1 MSTPATASKLRL
13 GDVLVTQKLISR
25 EQLGIALEQQKRSG
39 RRLGRV
45 LVENGFCTDEQIA
58 EAVARQ
64 LGAPYVNLKF
74 FNLNNEVVRR
84 LPESQA
90 RRFRAVVLED
100 RRGKYLVGMA
110 DPSDLFASDE
120 LRRSLKRDIE
130 VAAVSEDL
138 LLQTIDRVYRR
149 TEEISGLAKVLE
161 QDIGDAYVDFGQLG
175 ATAGAED
182 APVVKLLQTVF
193 EDAVQANASDVHIEP
208 QERNV
213 RIRFRIDGV
222 LQVQT
227 EVDTRIGPAVVLRLK
242 LMGGLDISEKRHP
255 QDGRFNVRVRDQQV
269 DVRLSTMPVQ
279 YGESVVMRL
288 LNRKSSVLSL
298 DHLGMPPAMLKRYR
312 ELAQRSNGM
321 ILVTGPTGSGK
332 TTTLYA
338 TLSEINS
345 TEKKVITVEDPVEY
359 RLAGVNQV
367 QVNEKIELTFSVVLR
382 SALRQDPDIILV
394 GEMRDEETAQIGLR
408 AALTG
413 HLVLSTLHTKDA
425 ATTPIRLID
434 MGAPYYMVATSIHA
448 VLAQRLVRLNC
459 ESCVQPAPPEAA
471 ELAWLASQYGAEP
484 DAARFKRGT
493 GCSHCNGTG
502 LLGRTGIY
510 EMLEITPAMTQALNR
525 GQNNEFVDLAH
536 KALERRSLRHQ
547 ALDLALA
554 GRAPVS
560 EVVRM
565 ASELGD

>member
-1 MSTPATASKLRL
+1 MSSPATATKLRL
-13 GDVLVTQKLISR
+13 GDVLVAQKLISR
-25 EQLGIALEQQKRSG
+25 EQLGLALDQQKRSG

-45 LVENGFCTDEQIA
+45 LVEQGFCSDEQIA

-64 LGAPYVNLKF
+64 LGVSYVNLKF
-74 FNLNNEVVRR
+74 YNLNNEVVRR

-100 RRGKYLVGMA
+100 RRGAYLVGMA

-120 LRRSLKRDIE
+120 LRRSLKREIE
-130 VAAVSEDL
+130 MAAVSEEQ
-138 LLQTIDRVYRR
+138 LLQSIDRIYRR

-161 QDIGDAYVDFGQLG
+161 QDLGDTYVDFGALG
-175 ATAGAED
+175 AAAGAED
-182 APVVKLLQTVF
+182 APVVKLLQTIF

-222 LQVQT
+222 LHVQT
-227 EVDTRIGPAVVLRLK
+227 EVDTKIGPALVIRTK

-298 DHLGMPPAMLKRYR
+298 DNLGMPADMLKRFR
-312 ELAQRSNGM
+312 ALNQRANGM
-321 ILVTGPTGSGK
+321 LLVTGPTGSGK

-338 TLSEINS
+338 TLAEINS
-345 TEKKVITVEDPVEY
+345 TEKKIITVEDPVEY
-359 RLAGVNQV
+359 RLGGVNQV
-367 QVNEKIELTFSVVLR
+367 QVNEKIELTFSGVLR

-394 GEMRDEETAQIGLR
+394 GEIRDEETAHIGLR

-425 ATTPIRLID
+425 ASTPVRLID
-434 MGAPYYMVATSIHA
+434 MGAPNYMVATSILA
-448 VLAQRLVRLNC
+448 VVAQRLVRINC
-459 ESCVQPAPPEAA
+459 ESCVRAYAPEPA
-471 ELAWLASQYGAEP
+471 ELAWLASEYKQQIDGT
-484 DAARFKRGT
+484 RFKRGA

-510 EMLEITPAMTQALNR
+510 EMLEISPEMVRELNQGR
-525 GQNNEFVDLAH
+525 NNEFIALAET
-536 KALERRSLRHQ
+536 ALQGRSLRHQ
-547 ALDLALA
+547 ALELALA
-554 GRAPVS
+554 GRTPVS
-560 EVVRM
+560 EVIRV